1 MEHHNQYLFG
11 DNVNLWLWWSK
22 SPALYYAEA
31 TSISTQPCR
40 HFSGVTTRY
49 KLGEGI
55 LLAGFLSRPVVKDCE
70 LSPPPPPLEVVEGI
84 RTNHFLSVPDHQFNE
99 TQRERERERGRG
111 REGGRDLW
119 LNTTEVAKH
128 NLGWLPICKRWC
140 PSSLPSE
147 PLQLR
152 LKYYLNNWKNPQWQG
167 QVRPSFC
174 LEHLTSP
181 K

>member
-1 MEHHNQYLFG
+1 MEHNNQYLFG

-70 LSPPPPPLEVVEGI
+70 LSPPIRSCWRHSYQPLPFRSRSPI
-84 RTNHFLSVPDHQFNE
+84 QLNPK
-99 TQRERERERGRG
+99 REREREGEG
-111 REGGRDLW
+111 EREGEIYDSTPQRLQ
-119 LNTTEVAKH
+119 NTILDGFPYVKDDVPAAFH
-128 NLGWLPICKRWC
+128 
-140 PSSLPSE
+140 PSHSSWGS
-147 PLQLR
+147 
-152 LKYYLNNWKNPQWQG
+152 NI
-167 QVRPSFC
+167 
-174 LEHLTSP
+174 T
-181 K
+181 